1 MVAVPYVCEDCGADG
16 EEATLY
22 QTGTVVGGS
31 LWRCADRQAC
41 MERVRLESSF
51 LVDQTIE
58 QSAHQQ
64 HEIWARWMRY
74 QFAVSEKRTD
84 GTVVIPADKV
94 DRWERQMGTVY
105 ADLSEEEKESDRM
118 IVRDH
123 QLIHVDEDEI
133 GDLSDGYHTF
143 DDLYEHR
150 NLLFLNLM
158 DFHAQR
164 AWIAQADN
172 EGNVMPGWFIAG
184 IDLPHGQVSYHLP
197 NKHWSYAAQMFM
209 QHERSPWDGHTA
221 DDVLERLMLNFSD
234 GALTVN
240 EDCEPV
246 TMEYSEADA
255 EAMVV

>member
-1 MVAVPYVCEDCGADG
+1 MAVVPFVCEDCGANG
-16 EEATLY
+16 EESTLY
-22 QTGTVVGGS
+22 QVGTVVGGS
-31 LWRCADRQAC
+31 LWRCTDRQAC
-41 MERVRLESSF
+41 MDRIRLDSSF
-51 LVDQTIE
+51 LIDQTIE

-74 QFAVSEKRTD
+74 QFAVSEKRAD
-84 GTVVIPADKV
+84 GTVVIPDDKV

-133 GDLSDGYHTF
+133 GNLSDGYHTF

-158 DFHAQR
+158 DHHSQR

-172 EGNVMPGWFIAG
+172 EGNIMPGWFIAG
-184 IDLPHGQVSYHLP
+184 IDLPHGQISYHIP
-197 NKHWSYAAQMFM
+197 TKYWNCAAQLFM
-209 QHERSPWDGHTA
+209 QHERSPWDGHTSE
-221 DDVLERLMLNFSD
+221 DVLCRLLLS
-234 GALTVN
+234 LT
-240 EDCEPV
+240 EGRLTLDDDREPV
-246 TMEYSEADA
+246 LMEYSELA
-255 EAMVV
+255 